1 MAYLSYSPEVEQT
14 ARMLASAAG
23 VTWEKLPRYPGYSRN
38 LWREEAAAIL
48 GPLGVK
54 LTILSDFN
62 CDGAWT
68 AEK

>member
-1 MAYLSYSPEVEQT
+1 MACLSYSPEVERT

-23 VTWEKLPRYPGYSRN
+23 ETWEKLPRYPGYSRN

-54 LTILSDFN
+54 LTMVSDCY

-68 AEK
+68 PDP